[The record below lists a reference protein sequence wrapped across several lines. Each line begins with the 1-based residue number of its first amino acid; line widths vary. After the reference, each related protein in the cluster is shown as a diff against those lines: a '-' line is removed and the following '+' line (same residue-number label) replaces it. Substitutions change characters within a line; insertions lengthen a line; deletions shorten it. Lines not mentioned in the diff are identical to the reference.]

1 MRVTKLPFFLQLP
14 AANMIYVQQN
24 DFVVADEYQ
33 KLATDNQDGAVVTFV
48 GKVRDFNEGLGV
60 QGLSLEHYPG
70 MTEKVLS
77 NLETEAREHWSLNK
91 VTIIHRVGDLKLG
104 EQIVF
109 IGVTSPHRKAA
120 FAACE
125 FLIDFLKTKAP
136 FWKKELTT
144 QGSKWL
150 DAKTSDDEISQQWSK
165 KITNKLTN

>member
-1 MRVTKLPFFLQLP
+1 MATKSHFSLQLQEDK
-14 AANMIYVQQN
+14 MIKVQKN
-24 DFVVADEYQ
+24 DFVVADEYLR
-33 KLATDNQDGAVVTFV
+33 LAGDNQDGAIVTFV
-48 GKVRDFNEGLGV
+48 GKVRDFNEGLDV

-77 NLETEAREHWSLNK
+77 DIENKAREHWSLNK
-91 VTIIHRVGDLKLG
+91 VTIIHRFGNLTLG

-136 FWKKELTT
+136 FWKKELTSD
-144 QGSKWL
+144 GSIWL
-150 DAKTSDDEISQQWSK
+150 DAKASDNDASQQWH
-165 KITNKLTN
+165 NKLT

>member
-1 MRVTKLPFFLQLP
+1 
-14 AANMIYVQQN
+14 MIKVQQN

-33 KLATDNQDGAVVTFV
+33 HLANDNQDGAVVTFV
-48 GKVRDFNEGLGV
+48 GKVRDFNEGQNV

-77 NLETEAREHWSLNK
+77 DIEAKARENWPLNK
-91 VTIIHRVGDLKLG
+91 VTIIHRFGDLQLG

-136 FWKKELTT
+136 FWKKELTSS
-144 QGSKWL
+144 GSIWL
-150 DAKTSDDEISQQWSK
+150 DAKSSDDDASQQWQNELK
-165 KITNKLTN
+165 

>member
-1 MRVTKLPFFLQLP
+1 
-14 AANMIYVQQN
+14 MIKVQQN

-33 KLATDNQDGAVVTFV
+33 SLANDNQDGAVVTFV
-48 GKVRDFNEGLGV
+48 GKVRDFNEGLDV

-70 MTEKVLS
+70 MTEKVLD
-77 NLETEAREHWSLNK
+77 NIETKAREHWPLNK
-91 VTIIHRVGDLKLG
+91 VTIIHRFGDLKLG

-136 FWKKELTT
+136 FWKKELTRD
-144 QGSKWL
+144 GSIWL
-150 DAKTSDDEISQQWSK
+150 DAKNSDNDASQQWHE
-165 KITNKLTN
+165 KLTK

>member
-1 MRVTKLPFFLQLP
+1 
-14 AANMIYVQQN
+14 MINVQQD
-24 DFVVADEYQ
+24 DFIVADEYQ
-33 KLATDNQDGAVVTFV
+33 KLADDNQDGAVVTFV

-77 NLETEAREHWSLNK
+77 EIEAKAREHWQLNK
-91 VTIIHRVGDLKLG
+91 VTIIHRVGDLTLG

-136 FWKKELTT
+136 FWKKELTSE
-144 QGSKWL
+144 GSKWL
-150 DAKTSDDEISQQWSK
+150 EAKASDSQISQQWST
-165 KITNKLTN
+165 KITE

>member
-1 MRVTKLPFFLQLP
+1 MIKVQLD
-14 AANMIYVQQN
+14 

-33 KLATDNQDGAVVTFV
+33 NLANDNQDGAIVTFV
-48 GKVRDFNEGLGV
+48 GKVRDFNEGLDV

-70 MTEKVLS
+70 MTEKVLTGI
-77 NLETEAREHWSLNK
+77 EAKAREHWPLNK
-91 VTIIHRVGDLKLG
+91 VTIIHRYGDLALG

-144 QGSKWL
+144 DGSVWL
-150 DAKTSDDEISQQWSK
+150 DAKDSDDDASQQWQE
-165 KITNKLTN
+165 KLSQ

>member
-1 MRVTKLPFFLQLP
+1 MKSPFFLLLP
-14 AANMIYVQQN
+14 VANMIFVQQH
-24 DFVVADEYQ
+24 DFDVADEYR

-70 MTEKVLS
+70 MTEKVLEGI
-77 NLETEAREHWSLNK
+77 ETQAREHWPLNK
-91 VTIIHRVGDLKLG
+91 VTIIHRVGDLALG

-120 FAACE
+120 FGACE

-144 QGSKWL
+144 QGTKWL
-150 DAKTSDDEISQQWSK
+150 DAKASDDIVSKQWSK
-165 KITNKLTN
+165 KLTN

>member
-1 MRVTKLPFFLQLP
+1 
-14 AANMIYVQQN
+14 
-24 DFVVADEYQ
+24 
-33 KLATDNQDGAVVTFV
+33 
-48 GKVRDFNEGLGV
+48 
-60 QGLSLEHYPG
+60 

-77 NLETEAREHWSLNK
+77 NLEIEAREHWPLNK

-165 KITNKLTN
+165 KLTNKPTNQQTNKLTN